1 MLYIRYGY
9 CRCSTN
15 EKKQDIDRQKR
26 ELTAEG
32 AEIIFFEYEHRDKAD
47 KKELNKLL
55 DITKQGD
62 EIIVTEISRLA
73 SGIRLFLDILDTVQE
88 KHLKLVIKNSITVD
102 CTNGVL
108 DPMTSAFCQMGAV
121 FSELELNMTRA
132 LVRSGMANAAAKGV
146 KLGRRE
152 TTKDDIPEVFYRHY
166 PAYKAGQFNASEM
179 ARLCNISRPTF
190 YKYLRLVETTE

>member
-1 MLYIRYGY
+1 MRYGY

-26 ELTAEG
+26 ELIAEG

-132 LVRSGMANAAAKGV
+132 RVRSGMANAAAKGV

>member
-1 MLYIRYGY
+1 MRYGY

-26 ELTAEG
+26 ELTADG

-73 SGIRLFLDILDTVQE
+73 SGIRLFLDILDKVQE

-102 CTNGVL
+102 CTNGIL

-132 LVRSGMANAAAKGV
+132 RVRSGMANAAAKGV

-190 YKYLRLVETTE
+190 YKYLRLVETTA

>member
-1 MLYIRYGY
+1 MRYGY

-121 FSELELNMTRA
+121 FSELELNMTRVR
-132 LVRSGMANAAAKGV
+132 VRSGMANAAAKGV

>member
-1 MLYIRYGY
+1 MRYGY

-73 SGIRLFLDILDTVQE
+73 SGIRLFLDILDKVQE

-132 LVRSGMANAAAKGV
+132 RVRSGMANAAAKGV

-190 YKYLRLVETTE
+190 YKYLRLVETAE

>member
-1 MLYIRYGY
+1 MRYGY

-32 AEIIFFEYEHRDKAD
+32 AEIIFFEYEHRDKVD

-132 LVRSGMANAAAKGV
+132 RVRSGMANAAAKGV

-190 YKYLRLVETTE
+190 YKYLRLVETAE

>member
-1 MLYIRYGY
+1 MRYGY

-55 DITKQGD
+55 DIAKQGD

-73 SGIRLFLDILDTVQE
+73 SGIRLFLDILDKVQE

-102 CTNGVL
+102 CTNGML

-132 LVRSGMANAAAKGV
+132 RVRSGMANAAAKGV

-190 YKYLRLVETTE
+190 YKYLRLVETAE

>member
-1 MLYIRYGY
+1 MRYGY

-132 LVRSGMANAAAKGV
+132 RVRSGMANAAAKGV
-146 KLGRRE
+146 KLGRKE

>member
-1 MLYIRYGY
+1 MRYGY

-73 SGIRLFLDILDTVQE
+73 SGIRLFLDILDKVQE

-102 CTNGVL
+102 CTNGIL

-132 LVRSGMANAAAKGV
+132 RVRSGMANAAAKGV
-146 KLGRRE
+146 KLGRKE

-190 YKYLRLVETTE
+190 YKYLRLVETTA

>member
-1 MLYIRYGY
+1 MRYGY

-88 KHLKLVIKNSITVD
+88 
-102 CTNGVL
+102 
-108 DPMTSAFCQMGAV
+108 
-121 FSELELNMTRA
+121 
-132 LVRSGMANAAAKGV
+132 
-146 KLGRRE
+146 
-152 TTKDDIPEVFYRHY
+152 
-166 PAYKAGQFNASEM
+166 
-179 ARLCNISRPTF
+179 NI
-190 YKYLRLVETTE
+190 